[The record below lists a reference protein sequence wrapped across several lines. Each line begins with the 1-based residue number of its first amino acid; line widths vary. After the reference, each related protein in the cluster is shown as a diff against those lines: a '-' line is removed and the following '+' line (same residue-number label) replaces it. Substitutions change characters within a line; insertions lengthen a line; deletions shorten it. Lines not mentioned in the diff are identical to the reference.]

1 VAVDPTFDQFP
12 ADVNHL
18 KLMEGEIAEQAKVL
32 TVVGKLGIDILEYK

>member
-1 VAVDPTFDQFP
+1 VDPTFDQFP
-12 ADVNHL
+12 ADVYHL